1 MLCIILFI
9 AVWGVELRRRGVAL
23 VGGLEQ
29 MSYWLLLSLV
39 LDFKDAE
46 VFTIFT
52 KKIIQHFS
60 QMCFVLWK
68 NFKVELVSIETYFG
82 KMQPFRIKK
91 ISYNT

>member
-39 LDFKDAE
+39 LDFKD
-46 VFTIFT
+46 
-52 KKIIQHFS
+52 
-60 QMCFVLWK
+60 
-68 NFKVELVSIETYFG
+68 
-82 KMQPFRIKK
+82 P
-91 ISYNT
+91 